1 MNPTDLIEVQVRL
14 REVAAHR
21 ETPDERDAG
30 DALRV
35 IEGLQAERNSA
46 RREAVESILPIVEQ
60 MVADGLRSARRVASD
75 PMGIVLT
82 RDPDVQ
88 CSRCNWPSRVKVQAG
103 MRWLPYW
110 CPWCEHWALVSLER
124 FQRA

>member
-35 IEGLQAERNSA
+35 IEGLVIERDNARAEALAYAA
-46 RREAVESILPIVEQ
+46 RKTKEVTP
-60 MVADGLRSARRVASD
+60 
-75 PMGIVLT
+75 
-82 RDPDVQ
+82 
-88 CSRCNWPSRVKVQAG
+88 
-103 MRWLPYW
+103 
-110 CPWCEHWALVSLER
+110 
-124 FQRA
+124 